1 MTNHDFETAPTT
13 EYAPCEAPTIRLCSR
28 DTEMDLTE
36 PLHDPADDEMTNP
49 GQPYNSRLR

>member
-1 MTNHDFETAPTT
+1 MDHHDFENAPTT
-13 EYAPCEAPTIRLCSR
+13 EYSPTIRLCSR

-49 GQPYNSRLR
+49 GLPHHKKEMP